1 MMGYVIFDATQ
12 DLDFPVHSTVLPRC
26 LRPLPALLLS
36 ATILV
41 AGCSAQDPAATR
53 DVFDPYEGENRNMH
67 EFNRGLD
74 RVLVR
79 PVSKGY
85 TSVVPD
91 DIETGVVRLAEN
103 LSLPA
108 DIVNNIL
115 QLNMRGAISDSA
127 RLVVNTT
134 VGLGGVF
141 DPASEMGMAAPTNT
155 DFGETLHVWGAR
167 EGAYIELPVLGPSTT
182 RRTFGHFFDLF
193 TNPLTYVFDSPENL
207 IGTAAGVA
215 SGLSRRE
222 RFSETIDQILYES
235 EDSYAL
241 SRSIYLQ
248 NRRFKLG
255 GTAGAGYTDP
265 YNNLAGTD
273 GDAAT
278 EVEDPY
284 DE

>member
-1 MMGYVIFDATQ
+1 M
-12 DLDFPVHSTVLPRC
+12 HSTASPHRF
-26 LRPLPALLLS
+26 RAIPALLLT
-36 ATILV
+36 AVMLV
-41 AGCSAQDPAATR
+41 AGCATQDAAATR

-108 DIVNNIL
+108 DIVNNLL
-115 QLNMRGAISDSA
+115 QLNMRGAIQDTA

-155 DFGETLHVWGAR
+155 DFGQTLHVWGVR

-222 RFSETIDQILYES
+222 RFSETINQILYES

-248 NRRFKLG
+248 NRRFQLG
-255 GTAGAGYTDP
+255 GTAGEGYTDP
-265 YNNLAGTD
+265 YEGTTGGD
-273 GDAAT
+273 GAAAT
-278 EVEDPY
+278 ALEDPY